1 MNALLFGLAAAMET
15 ASPFEQY
22 LQREALPFL
31 SYPLKANTVPSWT
44 LLPTAYALPAV
55 VFVGLHAAKRLE
67 RRDTAKLVLG
77 LFFACSLTLF
87 VTNTIKLAVG
97 CAQQASPN
105 AAQHASLR
113 LFDPLAPADGR
124 GQTSPRGAGRT
135 ASSAACRACRCA
147 AARRGLSRRGARAFR
162 AVTPVSPRPVWAT

>member
-1 MNALLFGLAAAMET
+1 MLQPRNGASQEYGRLDGSSDARVSWPTLLARDAVDWGMNALLFGLAATMEA
-15 ASPFEQY
+15 ASPFEQFI
-22 LQREALPFL
+22 QKETLPFL

-44 LLPTAYALPAV
+44 LLPTAYALPTA

-97 CAQQASPN
+97 CAQA
-105 AAQHASLR
+105 
-113 LFDPLAPADGR
+113 
-124 GQTSPRGAGRT
+124 
-135 ASSAACRACRCA
+135 AACAQM
-147 AARRGLSRRGARAFR
+147 RR
-162 AVTPVSPRPVWAT
+162 